1 MKLGKNVIL
10 GVLTLSVVFYIAAT
24 GLGFA
29 QDTTPDGQY
38 KIAVVDRKAVYDA
51 YEKQQD
57 QMEQLDQ
64 LVRQR
69 EQEIDQMLSEVQEQQ
84 EQFEQRRASLSET
97 EALAQRDDIERDLR
111 RIQRQHEEW
120 DSELNRQANRLI
132 SQLQAEI
139 NEVVEEIGIEEN
151 YHLILDADPNI
162 GGVLYHSSPLNMTS
176 RVIER
181 INSQYR
187 AGN

>member
-1 MKLGKNVIL
+1 MKLTKNFIL
-10 GVLTLSVVFYIAAT
+10 GLLTLSIVFYIAAT
-24 GLGFA
+24 GLSFA
-29 QDTTPDGQY
+29 QDSAPAEQY

-69 EQEIDQMLSEVQEQQ
+69 EQEIDQMLSDVQERQ
-84 EQFEQRRASLSET
+84 EQFEQQQADMSET
-97 EALAQRDDIERDLR
+97 EALTQRDDIERELR
-111 RIQRQHEEW
+111 QIQRQHEEW
-120 DSELNRQANRLI
+120 DSEINRQANRLI

-139 NEVVEEIGIEEN
+139 NEVVQQIGVEEN

-181 INSQYR
+181 VNSEYQ
-187 AGN
+187 AES

>member
-1 MKLGKNVIL
+1 MKLGKNFIL

-29 QDTTPDGQY
+29 QDSTPDGQY
-38 KIAVVDRKAVYDA
+38 RIAVVDRKAVYDA

-57 QMEQLDQ
+57 QMQQLDQ

-69 EQEIDQMLSEVQEQQ
+69 EQEIDQMLSEVQQKQ
-84 EQFEQRRASLSET
+84 ESFEQRRANLSET
-97 EALAQRDDIERDLR
+97 EALAERDDIERELR

-120 DSELNRQANRLI
+120 DSEINRQANRLI
-132 SQLQAEI
+132 SQLQGEI
-139 NEVVEEIGIEEN
+139 NEVVEQVGIEQN
-151 YHLILDADPNI
+151 YHLILDGDPNI

-176 RVIER
+176 RIIER
-181 INSQYR
+181 INSEYR